1 MQTIQILALGKCK
14 ETYLRDACREYEK
27 RLSRFCQ
34 LQVVEL
40 EPVSLPANPSEKE
53 ITQALEREA
62 EELLRRA
69 KGFCV
74 AMCIEGKQLDSPA
87 LAERISA
94 AALGGEN
101 GAVTFLIG
109 SSYGLAPAVKQR
121 AQLKLSMSAMTFPHQ
136 LARVMLLEQIYRSY
150 QILGGTKYH
159 K

>member
-14 ETYLRDACREYEK
+14 EAYLRDACREYEK

-87 LAERISA
+87 LAEKISD

-150 QILGGTKYH
+150 QIISGTKYH